1 MSWRWSGKNKMFKQ
15 ELKNET
21 ISLGAIYQACNEIKK
36 IAWQGEININ
46 AIEPL
51 INSVYQIT
59 SENIDDIYINIKRL
73 NTGLDFLR
81 RQLVG
86 DAFSRDAEVTRY
98 FEAIGI
104 LIKNMNKKEDIFNKL
119 RQQLTQ
125 QTMAVEKGNLDDH
138 ALFLSNLY
146 LNTVSTVEP
155 RIIVNGDNKYL
166 TVKKNAAMIRSLLL
180 CAIRS
185 YILWQQSG
193 GSKFRMFIFK
203 KKIAKLAVTL

>member
-1 MSWRWSGKNKMFKQ
+1 MFKQ

-46 AIEPL
+46 VIEPL

-59 SENIDDIYINIKRL
+59 SENIDDIYISTKRL

-104 LIKNMNKKEDIFNKL
+104 LIKNMNKKEEIFDKI
-119 RQQLTQ
+119 RKQLTK
-125 QTMAVEKGNLDDH
+125 QTMPVQEDNLGDH

-146 LNTVSTVEP
+146 LGTISTVEP

-166 TVKKNAAMIRSLLL
+166 TDKKNAAMIRSLLL
-180 CAIRS
+180 CAMRS

-193 GSKFRMFIFK
+193 GSKFRIFIFK
-203 KKIAKLAVTL
+203 KKIAQLAVTL

>member
-1 MSWRWSGKNKMFKQ
+1 MFKR

-36 IAWQGEININ
+36 IAWQGEINNNI
-46 AIEPL
+46 IEPL
-51 INSVYQIT
+51 INSVYQTT
-59 SENIDDIYINIKRL
+59 SEEIEDVFISIKRL
-73 NTGLDFLR
+73 NSGLDFLR

-86 DAFSRDAEVTRY
+86 DAFSRDGEVSRY

-104 LIKNMNKKEDIFNKL
+104 LVKNMNKKDEVLNKL
-119 RQQLTQ
+119 RTELTKQ
-125 QTMAVEKGNLDDH
+125 SLPINEDNLDQH
-138 ALFLSNLY
+138 ALFLSELY
-146 LNTVSTVEP
+146 LSTISTVEP

-166 TVKKNAAMIRSLLL
+166 TDKKNAAMIRSLLL

-193 GSKFRMFIFK
+193 GSKFRLFIFK
-203 KKIAKLAVTL
+203 KKIADLAVKL

>member
-1 MSWRWSGKNKMFKQ
+1 MFKQ

-36 IAWQGEININ
+36 IAWQGEINNNI
-46 AIEPL
+46 IEPL
-51 INSVYQIT
+51 INSVYQTT
-59 SENIDDIYINIKRL
+59 SEEIEDIFISIKRL
-73 NTGLDFLR
+73 NSGLDFLR

-86 DAFSRDAEVTRY
+86 DAFSRDGEVSRY

-104 LIKNMNKKEDIFNKL
+104 LVKNMNKKDDVLNKL
-119 RQQLTQ
+119 RTELTKQ
-125 QTMAVEKGNLDDH
+125 SMPINEDNLDQH
-138 ALFLSNLY
+138 ALFLSELY
-146 LNTVSTVEP
+146 LSTISTVEP

-166 TVKKNAAMIRSLLL
+166 TDKKNAAMIRSLLL

-193 GSKFRMFIFK
+193 GSKFRIFIFK
-203 KKIAKLAVTL
+203 KKIAELAVKL

>member
-1 MSWRWSGKNKMFKQ
+1 MFKQ

-36 IAWQGEININ
+36 IAWQGEINNNI
-46 AIEPL
+46 IEPL
-51 INSVYQIT
+51 INSVYQTT
-59 SENIDDIYINIKRL
+59 SEEIEDVFISIKRL
-73 NTGLDFLR
+73 NSGLDFLR

-86 DAFSRDAEVTRY
+86 DAFSRDGEVSRY

-104 LIKNMNKKEDIFNKL
+104 LVKNMNKKDEVLNKL
-119 RQQLTQ
+119 RTELTKQ
-125 QTMAVEKGNLDDH
+125 SMPINEDNLDQH
-138 ALFLSNLY
+138 ALFLSELY
-146 LNTVSTVEP
+146 LSTISKVKP

-166 TVKKNAAMIRSLLL
+166 TDKNNAAMIRSLLL

-193 GSKFRMFIFK
+193 GSKFRIFLFK
-203 KKIAKLAVTL
+203 KKIAELAVKL

>member
-1 MSWRWSGKNKMFKQ
+1 MFKQ

-46 AIEPL
+46 IIEPL

-59 SENIDDIYINIKRL
+59 SENIDDIYISIKRL

-104 LIKNMNKKEDIFNKL
+104 LIKNMNKKEDIFSKL
-119 RQQLTQ
+119 RKQLTEH
-125 QTMAVEKGNLDDH
+125 TMIVQKDNLDDH

-146 LNTVSTVEP
+146 LNTISTVEP

-166 TVKKNAAMIRSLLL
+166 TDKKNAAMIRSLLL

-193 GSKFRMFIFK
+193 GSKFRIFIFK
-203 KKIAKLAVTL
+203 KKIAELAVKL

>member
-1 MSWRWSGKNKMFKQ
+1 MFKQ

-36 IAWQGEININ
+36 IAWQGEINNNI
-46 AIEPL
+46 IEPL
-51 INSVYQIT
+51 INSVYQTT
-59 SENIDDIYINIKRL
+59 SEDIEDVFISIKRL
-73 NTGLDFLR
+73 NSGLDFLR

-86 DAFSRDAEVTRY
+86 DAFSRDGEVSRY

-104 LIKNMNKKEDIFNKL
+104 LVKNMNKKDEVLNKL
-119 RQQLTQ
+119 RTELTKQ
-125 QTMAVEKGNLDDH
+125 SMPINEDNLDQH
-138 ALFLSNLY
+138 ALFLSELY
-146 LNTVSTVEP
+146 LSTISTVEP

-166 TVKKNAAMIRSLLL
+166 TDKKNAAMIRSLLL

-193 GSKFRMFIFK
+193 GSKFRIFIFK
-203 KKIAKLAVTL
+203 KKIAELAVKL

>member
-1 MSWRWSGKNKMFKQ
+1 MFKQ

-36 IAWQGEININ
+36 IAWQGEINVN

-104 LIKNMNKKEDIFNKL
+104 LIKNMSKKEDIFNKL

-125 QTMAVEKGNLDDH
+125 QTITVEKGNLDDH

-166 TVKKNAAMIRSLLL
+166 TDKKNAAMIRSLLL

>member
-1 MSWRWSGKNKMFKQ
+1 MFKQ

-36 IAWQGEININ
+36 IAWQGEINNNI
-46 AIEPL
+46 IEPL
-51 INSVYQIT
+51 INSVYQTT
-59 SENIDDIYINIKRL
+59 SEEIEDVFISIKRL
-73 NTGLDFLR
+73 NSGLDFLR

-86 DAFSRDAEVTRY
+86 DAFSRDGEVSRY

-104 LIKNMNKKEDIFNKL
+104 LVKNMNKKDEVLNKL
-119 RQQLTQ
+119 RTELTKQ
-125 QTMAVEKGNLDDH
+125 SMPINEDNLDQH
-138 ALFLSNLY
+138 ALFLSELY
-146 LNTVSTVEP
+146 LSTISKVEP

-166 TVKKNAAMIRSLLL
+166 TDKNNAAMIRSLLL

-193 GSKFRMFIFK
+193 GSKFRIFIFK
-203 KKIAKLAVTL
+203 KKIAELAIKL

>member
-1 MSWRWSGKNKMFKQ
+1 MFKQ

-36 IAWQGEININ
+36 IAWQGEINNNI
-46 AIEPL
+46 IEPL
-51 INSVYQIT
+51 INSVYQTT
-59 SENIDDIYINIKRL
+59 SEKIEDVFISIKRL
-73 NTGLDFLR
+73 NSGLDFLR

-86 DAFSRDAEVTRY
+86 DAFSRDGEVSRY

-104 LIKNMNKKEDIFNKL
+104 LVKNMNKKDDVLNKL
-119 RQQLTQ
+119 RMELTKQ
-125 QTMAVEKGNLDDH
+125 SMSITEDNLDQH
-138 ALFLSNLY
+138 ALFLSELY
-146 LNTVSTVEP
+146 LNTISTVEP

-166 TVKKNAAMIRSLLL
+166 TDKKNAAMIRSLLL

-193 GSKFRMFIFK
+193 GSKFRIFLFK
-203 KKIAKLAVTL
+203 KNIAELAVKL

>member
-1 MSWRWSGKNKMFKQ
+1 MFKQ

-46 AIEPL
+46 TIEPL

-98 FEAIGI
+98 FEALGI

-125 QTMAVEKGNLDDH
+125 QTMAVEKGNLDVH

-166 TVKKNAAMIRSLLL
+166 TDKKNAAMIRSLLL

>member
-1 MSWRWSGKNKMFKQ
+1 MFKQ

-36 IAWQGEININ
+36 IAWQGEINNNI
-46 AIEPL
+46 IEPL
-51 INSVYQIT
+51 INSVYQTT
-59 SENIDDIYINIKRL
+59 SEEIEDVFISIKRL
-73 NTGLDFLR
+73 NSGLDFLR

-86 DAFSRDAEVTRY
+86 DAFSRDGEVSRY

-104 LIKNMNKKEDIFNKL
+104 LVKNMNKKDEILNKL
-119 RQQLTQ
+119 RTELTKQ
-125 QTMAVEKGNLDDH
+125 SMPINEDNLDQH
-138 ALFLSNLY
+138 ALFLSELY
-146 LNTVSTVEP
+146 LSTVSTVEP

-166 TVKKNAAMIRSLLL
+166 TDKKNAAMIRSLLL

-193 GSKFRMFIFK
+193 GSKFRIFIFK
-203 KKIAKLAVTL
+203 KKIAELAVKL

>member
-1 MSWRWSGKNKMFKQ
+1 MFKQ

-36 IAWQGEININ
+36 IAWQGEINNNI
-46 AIEPL
+46 IEPL
-51 INSVYQIT
+51 INSVYQTT
-59 SENIDDIYINIKRL
+59 SEEIEDVFISINRL
-73 NTGLDFLR
+73 NSGLDFLR

-86 DAFSRDAEVTRY
+86 DAFSRDGEVSRY

-104 LIKNMNKKEDIFNKL
+104 LVKNMNKKDEVLNKL
-119 RQQLTQ
+119 RTELTKQ
-125 QTMAVEKGNLDDH
+125 SMPINEDNLDQH
-138 ALFLSNLY
+138 ALFLSELY
-146 LNTVSTVEP
+146 LSTISKVEP

-166 TVKKNAAMIRSLLL
+166 TDINNAAMIRSLLL

-193 GSKFRMFIFK
+193 GSKFRIFLFK
-203 KKIAKLAVTL
+203 KKIAELAVKL

>member
-1 MSWRWSGKNKMFKQ
+1 MFKQ

-36 IAWQGEININ
+36 IAWQGEINNNI
-46 AIEPL
+46 IEPL
-51 INSVYQIT
+51 INSVYQTT
-59 SENIDDIYINIKRL
+59 SEEIEDVFISINRL

-86 DAFSRDAEVTRY
+86 DAFSRDGEVSRY

-104 LIKNMNKKEDIFNKL
+104 LVKNMNKKDEILNKL
-119 RQQLTQ
+119 RTELTKQ
-125 QTMAVEKGNLDDH
+125 SMPINEDNLDQH
-138 ALFLSNLY
+138 ALFLSELY
-146 LNTVSTVEP
+146 LSTISTVEP

-166 TVKKNAAMIRSLLL
+166 TDKKNAAMIRSLLL

-193 GSKFRMFIFK
+193 GSKFRIFIFK
-203 KKIAKLAVTL
+203 KKIAELAVKL

>member
-1 MSWRWSGKNKMFKQ
+1 MFKQ

-36 IAWQGEININ
+36 IAWQGQINNNI
-46 AIEPL
+46 IEPL
-51 INSVYQIT
+51 INSVYQTT
-59 SENIDDIYINIKRL
+59 SEEIEDVFISIKRL
-73 NTGLDFLR
+73 NSGLDFLR

-86 DAFSRDAEVTRY
+86 DAFSRDGEVSRY

-104 LIKNMNKKEDIFNKL
+104 LVKNMNKKDDVLNKL
-119 RQQLTQ
+119 RTELTKQ
-125 QTMAVEKGNLDDH
+125 SMPINEDNLDQH
-138 ALFLSNLY
+138 ALFLSELY
-146 LNTVSTVEP
+146 LSTISTVEP

-166 TVKKNAAMIRSLLL
+166 TDKKNAAMIRSLLL

-193 GSKFRMFIFK
+193 GSKFRIFIFK
-203 KKIAKLAVTL
+203 KKIAELAVKL

>member
-1 MSWRWSGKNKMFKQ
+1 MFKQ

-46 AIEPL
+46 VIEPL

-59 SENIDDIYINIKRL
+59 SENIDDIYISTKRL

-104 LIKNMNKKEDIFNKL
+104 LIKNMNKKEEIFDKL
-119 RQQLTQ
+119 RKQLTE
-125 QTMAVEKGNLDDH
+125 QTMPVQEDNLGDH

-146 LNTVSTVEP
+146 MSTISTVEP

-166 TVKKNAAMIRSLLL
+166 TDKKNAAMIRSLLL

-193 GSKFRMFIFK
+193 GSKFRIFIFK
-203 KKIAKLAVTL
+203 KKIAQLAVTL

>member
-1 MSWRWSGKNKMFKQ
+1 MFKQ

-36 IAWQGEININ
+36 IAWQGEINN
-46 AIEPL
+46 NVIEPL
-51 INSVYQIT
+51 INSVYQTT
-59 SENIDDIYINIKRL
+59 SEEIEDVFISIKRL
-73 NTGLDFLR
+73 NSGLDFLR

-86 DAFSRDAEVTRY
+86 DAFSRDAEVSRY

-104 LIKNMNKKEDIFNKL
+104 LVKNMNKKDEVLNKL
-119 RQQLTQ
+119 RTELTRQ
-125 QTMAVEKGNLDDH
+125 SMPINEDNLDQH
-138 ALFLSNLY
+138 ALFLSELY
-146 LNTVSTVEP
+146 LSTISTVEP

-166 TVKKNAAMIRSLLL
+166 TDKKNAAMIRSLLL

-193 GSKFRMFIFK
+193 GSKFRIFIFK
-203 KKIAKLAVTL
+203 KKIAELAVKL

>member
-1 MSWRWSGKNKMFKQ
+1 MFKQ

-36 IAWQGEININ
+36 IAWRGEINNSI
-46 AIEPL
+46 IEPL
-51 INSVYQIT
+51 INSVYQTT
-59 SENIDDIYINIKRL
+59 SEEREDVCISIKRL
-73 NTGLDFLR
+73 NSGLDFLR

-86 DAFSRDAEVTRY
+86 DAFSRDGEVSRY

-104 LIKNMNKKEDIFNKL
+104 LVKNMNKKDDVLNKL
-119 RQQLTQ
+119 RMELTKQ
-125 QTMAVEKGNLDDH
+125 SMPISEDNLDQH
-138 ALFLSNLY
+138 ALFLSELY
-146 LNTVSTVEP
+146 LSTISTVEP

-166 TVKKNAAMIRSLLL
+166 TDKKNAAMIRSLLL

-193 GSKFRMFIFK
+193 GSKFRIFIFK
-203 KKIAKLAVTL
+203 KKIAELAVKL

>member
-1 MSWRWSGKNKMFKQ
+1 MFKQ

-36 IAWQGEININ
+36 IAWQGEINNNI
-46 AIEPL
+46 IEPL
-51 INSVYQIT
+51 VNSVYQTT
-59 SENIDDIYINIKRL
+59 SEEIEDVFISIKRL
-73 NTGLDFLR
+73 NSGLDFLR

-86 DAFSRDAEVTRY
+86 DAFSRDGEVSRY

-104 LIKNMNKKEDIFNKL
+104 LVKNMNKKDEVLNKL
-119 RQQLTQ
+119 RTELTKQ
-125 QTMAVEKGNLDDH
+125 SMPINEDNLDQH
-138 ALFLSNLY
+138 ALFLSELY
-146 LNTVSTVEP
+146 LSTISKVEP

-166 TVKKNAAMIRSLLL
+166 TDKKNAAMIRSLLL

-193 GSKFRMFIFK
+193 GSKFRIFIFK
-203 KKIAKLAVTL
+203 KKIAELAVKL

>member
-1 MSWRWSGKNKMFKQ
+1 MFKQ

-36 IAWQGEININ
+36 IAWQGEINNNI
-46 AIEPL
+46 IEPL
-51 INSVYQIT
+51 INSVYQTT
-59 SENIDDIYINIKRL
+59 SEEIEDVFISIKRL
-73 NTGLDFLR
+73 NSGLDFLR

-86 DAFSRDAEVTRY
+86 DAFSRDGEVSRY

-104 LIKNMNKKEDIFNKL
+104 LVKNMNKKDDVLNKL
-119 RQQLTQ
+119 RMELTKQ
-125 QTMAVEKGNLDDH
+125 SMPISEDNLDQH
-138 ALFLSNLY
+138 ALFLSELY
-146 LNTVSTVEP
+146 LSTISTVEP

-166 TVKKNAAMIRSLLL
+166 TDKKNAAMIRSLLL

-193 GSKFRMFIFK
+193 GSKFRIFIFK
-203 KKIAKLAVTL
+203 KKIAELAVKL

>member
-1 MSWRWSGKNKMFKQ
+1 MFKR

-36 IAWQGEININ
+36 IAWQGEINNNI
-46 AIEPL
+46 IEPL
-51 INSVYQIT
+51 INSVYQTT
-59 SENIDDIYINIKRL
+59 SEEIEDVFISIKRL
-73 NTGLDFLR
+73 NSGLDFLR

-86 DAFSRDAEVTRY
+86 DAFSRDGEVSRY

-104 LIKNMNKKEDIFNKL
+104 LVKNMNKKDEVLNKL
-119 RQQLTQ
+119 RTELTKQ
-125 QTMAVEKGNLDDH
+125 SLPINEDNLDQH
-138 ALFLSNLY
+138 ALFLSELY
-146 LNTVSTVEP
+146 LSTISTVEP

-166 TVKKNAAMIRSLLL
+166 TDKKNAAMIRSLLL

-193 GSKFRMFIFK
+193 GSKFRIFIFK
-203 KKIAKLAVTL
+203 KKIAELAIKL

>member
-1 MSWRWSGKNKMFKQ
+1 MFKQ

-36 IAWQGEININ
+36 IAWQGEINNNI
-46 AIEPL
+46 IEPL
-51 INSVYQIT
+51 INSVYQTT
-59 SENIDDIYINIKRL
+59 SEEIEDVFISTKRL
-73 NTGLDFLR
+73 NSGLDFLR

-86 DAFSRDAEVTRY
+86 DAFSRDGEVSRY

-104 LIKNMNKKEDIFNKL
+104 LVKNMNKKDEVLNKL
-119 RQQLTQ
+119 RIELTKQ
-125 QTMAVEKGNLDDH
+125 SMPIKEDNLDQH
-138 ALFLSNLY
+138 ALFLSELY
-146 LNTVSTVEP
+146 LSTISTVEP

-166 TVKKNAAMIRSLLL
+166 TDKKNAAMIRSLLL

-193 GSKFRMFIFK
+193 GSKFRIFIFK
-203 KKIAKLAVTL
+203 KKIAELAVKL

>member
-1 MSWRWSGKNKMFKQ
+1 MFKQ

-36 IAWQGEININ
+36 IAWQGEINNNI
-46 AIEPL
+46 IEPL
-51 INSVYQIT
+51 INSVYQTT
-59 SENIDDIYINIKRL
+59 SEEIEDVFISIKRL
-73 NTGLDFLR
+73 NSGLDFLR

-86 DAFSRDAEVTRY
+86 DAFSRDGEVSRY

-104 LIKNMNKKEDIFNKL
+104 LVKNMNKKDDVLNKL
-119 RQQLTQ
+119 RTELTKQ
-125 QTMAVEKGNLDDH
+125 SMPISEDNLDQH
-138 ALFLSNLY
+138 ALFLSELY
-146 LNTVSTVEP
+146 LSTISTVEP

-166 TVKKNAAMIRSLLL
+166 TDKKNAAMIRSLLL

-193 GSKFRMFIFK
+193 GSKFRIFIFK
-203 KKIAKLAVTL
+203 KKIAELAVKL

>member
-1 MSWRWSGKNKMFKQ
+1 MFKQ

-36 IAWQGEININ
+36 IAWQGEINNNI
-46 AIEPL
+46 IEPL
-51 INSVYQIT
+51 VNSVYQTT
-59 SENIDDIYINIKRL
+59 SEEIEDVFISIKRL
-73 NTGLDFLR
+73 NSGLDFLR

-86 DAFSRDAEVTRY
+86 DAFSRDGEVSRY

-104 LIKNMNKKEDIFNKL
+104 LVKNMNKKDEVLNKL
-119 RQQLTQ
+119 RTELTKQ
-125 QTMAVEKGNLDDH
+125 SMPINEDNLDQH
-138 ALFLSNLY
+138 ALFLSELY
-146 LNTVSTVEP
+146 LSTISTVEP

-166 TVKKNAAMIRSLLL
+166 TDKNNAAMIRSLLL

-193 GSKFRMFIFK
+193 GSKFRIFIFK
-203 KKIAKLAVTL
+203 KKIAELAIKL